1 MRLGRTVPVATLY
14 QEPPQTQT
22 GGFFV
27 MDWLLAF
34 FAGIGIGW
42 MLHDRGK
49 PLALRRAYRFEY
61 KPPVSVLPLDHT
73 EKCRRWTRR
82 FIVFAEVLAHEAG
95 KPDIQLPSRG
105 DYEQATGMSWR
116 KFWPYLEVL
125 EQAGA
130 LERRGRAGTFWI
142 VDKPT
147 RRVMTRTAPYPTA
160 PLPRFDFHARAGTD
174 GKQT

>member
-1 MRLGRTVPVATLY
+1 M
-14 QEPPQTQT
+14 QT
-22 GGFFV
+22 GSFLFP

-42 MLHDRGK
+42 MLRDSGR
-49 PLALRRAYRFEY
+49 PLRLHRAYRFEY